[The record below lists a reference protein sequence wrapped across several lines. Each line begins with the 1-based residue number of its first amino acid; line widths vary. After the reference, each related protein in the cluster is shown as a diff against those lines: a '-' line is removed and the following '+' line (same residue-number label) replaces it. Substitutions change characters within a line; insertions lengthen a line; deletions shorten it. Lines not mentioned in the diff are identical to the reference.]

1 MHRLASDS
9 RLLTSPVPGLP
20 SSISLA
26 DGFRYLRTAQTPPQA
41 AKAVLRPRNCFE
53 MPGIG
58 AGAVAAQM
66 VKLEIF
72 GDGAVPALKCPP
84 MSGDDLARP
93 CVEQAVADVA
103 QLGLPHPAARCP
115 VAADLLSK
123 PLGWVAWLRAGS
135 RRREALSLPGRL
147 MAASAAKDQPPA
159 S

>member
-93 CVEQAVADVA
+93 CVEQAD
-103 QLGLPHPAARCP
+103 RK
-115 VAADLLSK
+115 ST
-123 PLGWVAWLRAGS
+123 
-135 RRREALSLPGRL
+135 RL
-147 MAASAAKDQPPA
+147 NSSHQIISYA
-159 S
+159 

>member
-53 MPGIG
+53 TPGIG

-72 GDGAVPALKCPP
+72 GGAAGPALKCTP
-84 MSGDDLARP
+84 MGGDDLARP
-93 CVEQAVADVA
+93 CVEQAVTGAA

-115 VAADLLSK
+115 VPRDL
-123 PLGWVAWLRAGS
+123 PRN
-135 RRREALSLPGRL
+135 
-147 MAASAAKDQPPA
+147 
-159 S
+159 